1 MSLDLN
7 LVPKFEVKEVVI
19 DDLTEVKLD
28 GAGVFDTLMR
38 TMKAHLDRE
47 FQQNRITGPEY
58 STVYLGSVQA
68 VLQTSLEFLIQRQ
81 KIALEAELLNQQV
94 ILAQT
99 EVMKAEAAVRLAEKQ
114 VELAEIEL
122 QIQAKNLLKIPAEIA
137 HIEAQTALVE
147 ANTTKV
153 PAEKA
158 QIEAE
163 TSLVEANLTKVSAEK
178 AHIEAQTDLVEAN
191 LTKIPAEKEQI
202 ETQTQLIGQQHT
214 NAITENLVLQAQKCK
229 LDAEFD
235 LISQNVLK
243 AGAEVALLN
252 QKTMTERAQTTS
264 MGVDENSVI
273 GRQKSLYQAQTEGF
287 KRDAEQK
294 VAKILV
300 DSWGI
305 RRSTDE
311 EGTAASPTNMLD
323 DATIGR
329 AVSKLLQGIGV

>member
-38 TMKAHLDRE
+38 TMKSHLDRE
-47 FQQNRITGPEY
+47 FQQHRITGPEY

-68 VLQTSLEFLIQRQ
+68 VLQTSLEFLTQRQ

-94 ILAQT
+94 ILAQA

-114 VELAEIEL
+114 VELAELEL

-158 QIEAE
+158 QIEA
-163 TSLVEANLTKVSAEK
+163 
-178 AHIEAQTDLVEAN
+178 
-191 LTKIPAEKEQI
+191 
-202 ETQTQLIGQQHT
+202 QTQLIGQQHI
-214 NAITENLVLQAQKCK
+214 NAQTENLVLQAQKCK

-235 LISQNVLK
+235 LINQNVLK
-243 AGAEVALLN
+243 AGAEVTLLN

-273 GRQKSLYQAQTEGF
+273 GRQKNLYLAQTEGF